1 MLSAC
6 LFVFLPTLLAVIRC
20 ECWWCGP
27 VVTDRAERW
36 RLLWGLHR
44 RREGRWRQH
53 RQRQLQ
59 LFVRTPTPA
68 PITTES
74 AVAAA
79 PPTAAADG
87 LLGSC
92 TPNRGEFSVTV
103 STACTRGIRSV
114 AVETP
119 GGTWEPCTLTAATRS
134 AITTD
139 TSPRTG
145 SCTLAAPPDTSA
157 YHTYYSSVAVYG
169 DLGVEC
175 GRHSPVYCAVNERVQ
190 SNACVAC
197 DAGSTRA

>member
-1 MLSAC
+1 VNAGGVAPSSPTAPSAGGY
-6 LFVFLPTLLAVIRC
+6 
-20 ECWWCGP
+20 CGVCTGGVK
-27 VVTDRAERW
+27 VVGGSTDSVSFNSLYA
-36 RLLWGLHR
+36 H
-44 RREGRWRQH
+44 
-53 RQRQLQ
+53 QLQ
-59 LFVRTPTPA
+59 RPLRRSLLSPPL
-68 PITTES
+68 
-74 AVAAA
+74 